1 MKGWSLEDVNLGKV
15 IGKIIGK
22 IKKDE
27 PPEEDKEVPSEIPAT
42 SEPSTPLPVSPPTP
56 APAPAPKPAS
66 TPAPSPP
73 PPPQKKIY
81 LKASP
86 LHSLD
91 DLSKI
96 KAEVESGNIVIVKI
110 GPLAQK
116 SVEDVKKAVN
126 ELTEFA
132 EKKGGDIA
140 RLGEDRVVV
149 TPSFVRIWRE
159 TLSKGKTEL
168 STEA

>member
-15 IGKIIGK
+15 IEKIIGK
-22 IKKDE
+22 IKKEE
-27 PPEEDKEVPSEIPAT
+27 PAEDAPSEIPAT
-42 SEPSTPLPVSPPTP
+42 SEPATPLPTSTS
-56 APAPAPKPAS
+56 APAPALVPESAHEPK
-66 TPAPSPP
+66 PSPP
-73 PPPQKKIY
+73 KKIY

-91 DLSKI
+91 ELSKI
-96 KAEVESGNIVIVKI
+96 KAEVESGNIIIVKI

-116 SVEDVKKAVN
+116 SVEDVKKAVS
-126 ELTEFA
+126 ELSEFA
-132 EKKGGDIA
+132 EKTGGDIA

-149 TPSFVRIWRE
+149 TPSSVKIWRE
-159 TLSKGKTEL
+159 TLGKGKAKP